1 MSIHIELPEELR
13 PLMKKPL
20 GTLYVGKGSDTIEKF
35 IGELA
40 SPTRLISVGDVT
52 TFHLLEA
59 GIFPDICIVDNRTK
73 REPVATHM
81 STRNMDKV
89 YEEISV
95 DNPAGIISDE
105 LIKTLCEAFA
115 ARKPIRIFVR
125 GEEDLATLPVI
136 LLAPVGAVVLYGQP
150 DEGVVF
156 VKVTREKKREL
167 REIFE
172 KLISKNQNS
181 ELDKIRRILD
191 GHKDY

>member
-1 MSIHIELPEELR
+1 
-13 PLMKKPL
+13 MKKPL
-20 GTLYVGKGSDTIEKF
+20 GTLFVGKGSDTIEKF
-35 IGELA
+35 AGELT

-73 REPVATHM
+73 RKPVATHM
-81 STRNMDKV
+81 SARNMDNV
-89 YEEISV
+89 YEEVSV
-95 DNPAGIISDE
+95 DNPAGIITDE
-105 LIKTLCEAFA
+105 LIRTLCEAFA
-115 ARKPIRIFVR
+115 SERPIRIFVR

-136 LLAPVGAVVLYGQP
+136 LLAPLGAVVLYGQP

-156 VKVTREKKREL
+156 VKVTKEKKSEIRA
-167 REIFE
+167 IFE

-191 GHKDY
+191 GHKNS

>member
-1 MSIHIELPEELR
+1 MSVHIELPKELR
-13 PLMKKPL
+13 PLMKRPL
-20 GTLYVGKGSDTIEKF
+20 GKLYLGKGSDTIEKF
-35 IGELA
+35 VGELS

-73 REPVATHM
+73 RQPVAKHM
-81 STRNMDKV
+81 STRNMDKIYKEV
-89 YEEISV
+89 SV
-95 DNPAGIISDE
+95 DNPAGLITDE

-115 ARKPIRIFVR
+115 SEKPLRIFVR

-136 LLAPVGAVVLYGQP
+136 LLAPLGAVVLYGQP
-150 DEGVVF
+150 DEGVVL
-156 VKVTREKKREL
+156 VKVTEEKKK
-167 REIFE
+167 EIRTLFE

-191 GHKDY
+191 GHKNS

>member
-1 MSIHIELPEELR
+1 
-13 PLMKKPL
+13 MKKPL
-20 GTLYVGKGSDTIEKF
+20 GTLYVGTGSDTIEKF
-35 IGELA
+35 VGELA
-40 SPTRLISVGDVT
+40 NPTRLISVGDVT

-59 GIFPDICIVDNRTK
+59 GIFPNICIVDNRTK

-81 STRNMDKV
+81 LARNMDKI
-89 YEEISV
+89 YEEVSV

-115 ARKPIRIFVR
+115 YKKPIRIFVR

-136 LLAPVGAVVLYGQP
+136 LL
-150 DEGVVF
+150 
-156 VKVTREKKREL
+156 EKKREL
-167 REIFE
+167 RALFE

-191 GHKDY
+191 GHKD

>member
-1 MSIHIELPEELR
+1 LSIHIELPEELR

>member
-1 MSIHIELPEELR
+1 
-13 PLMKKPL
+13 MKKPL

-35 IGELA
+35 RGELA
-40 SPTRLISVGDVT
+40 NPTRLISVGDVT

-89 YEEISV
+89 YEEVSV

-105 LIKTLCEAFA
+105 LIKTLCETFA

-136 LLAPVGAVVLYGQP
+136 LLAPIGAVVLYGQP

-156 VKVTREKKREL
+156 VKVTKQKKREL

-181 ELDKIRRILD
+181 ELDKIRRILN

>member
-1 MSIHIELPEELR
+1 LSIHIELPEELR

-35 IGELA
+35 RGELA

>member
-52 TFHLLEA
+52 TFHLLEV
-59 GIFPDICIVDNRTK
+59 GIIPDICIVDNRTK
-73 REPVATHM
+73 RKPVSNNVSA
-81 STRNMDKV
+81 RNMDKG
-89 YEEISV
+89 YDELSV
-95 DNPAGIISDE
+95 DNPAGIITDE

-115 ARKPIRIFVR
+115 SEKTIRIFVR

-136 LLAPVGAVVLYGQP
+136 LLAPLGSVVLYGQP

-156 VKVTREKKREL
+156 VRVTEEKKE
-167 REIFE
+167 EIRTLFE
-172 KLISKNQNS
+172 KLISKNQNY

-191 GHKDY
+191 GHKNS

>member
-1 MSIHIELPEELR
+1 MSVHIELPRELR

-20 GTLYVGKGSDTIEKF
+20 GILYRGKGRDTIEKF
-35 IGELA
+35 VGELTG
-40 SPTRLISVGDVT
+40 STKLISVGDVT

-73 REPVATHM
+73 RKPVSTHV
-81 STRNMDKV
+81 SARNMDKV
-89 YEEISV
+89 YEEVSV
-95 DNPAGIISDE
+95 DNPAGIITDE

-115 ARKPIRIFVR
+115 SEKPLRIFVR

-136 LLAPVGAVVLYGQP
+136 LLAPLDAVVLYGQP

-156 VKVTREKKREL
+156 VKVTEEKKREIRAL
-167 REIFE
+167 FE
-172 KLISKNQNS
+172 KLINKNQNY

-191 GHKDY
+191 GHKDP

>member
-1 MSIHIELPEELR
+1 LSIHIELPEELR

-40 SPTRLISVGDVT
+40 SSTRLISVGDVT